1 MAWTG
6 LAKAITWPAA
16 KKSAMA
22 VAAFVA
28 ANPKLQATVQDQVS
42 RVSRRISEAQ
52 KARTPEEKV
61 DRAMA
66 SVREQAEFVLA
77 HSPAPAEADRA
88 RGWIARADKVSQALA
103 LVRHVGK
110 KERQEPLAKVTA
122 SADALVAEVLTSLVD
137 DGQRSIDPV

>member
-6 LAKAITWPAA
+6 LARSITWPMA

-42 RVSRRISEAQ
+42 RVSRRITEAQ

-77 HSPAPAEADRA
+77 HSPSPADAEQA

-122 SADALVAEVLTSLVD
+122 SADTLVAEVLTSLVD
-137 DGQRSIDPV
+137 DGQRSIDPA

>member
-6 LAKAITWPAA
+6 LAKTITWPMA

-61 DRAMA
+61 ERAMT

-77 HSPAPAEADRA
+77 HSPAPTDAERA

-122 SADALVAEVLTSLVD
+122 SADALVAEVLMSLVD
-137 DGQRSIDPV
+137 EEPDTIERA